1 MLYEEY
7 KEANPNNYY
16 CQTQFREYYAKFL
29 NKINSSMKQVHLA
42 DEKMFVDYSGLKISI
57 VNQKTGEIT
66 KAQILQFFL
75 LLFHKLWVIHQV
87 HN

>member
-1 MLYEEY
+1 
-7 KEANPNNYY
+7 
-16 CQTQFREYYAKFL
+16 
-29 NKINSSMKQVHLA
+29 MKQVHLA